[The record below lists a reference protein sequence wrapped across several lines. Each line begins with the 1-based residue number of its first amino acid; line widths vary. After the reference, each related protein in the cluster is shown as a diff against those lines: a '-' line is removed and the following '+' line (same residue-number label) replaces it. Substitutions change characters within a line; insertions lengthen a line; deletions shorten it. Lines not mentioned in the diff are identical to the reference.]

1 MGCGTQRAAELLR
14 GLSCTELDAELAIV
28 IEDPLEDV
36 VVKYLAA
43 GNLHWNHSPEEILIA
58 MNPQIVWWQ

>member
-14 GLSCTELDAELAIV
+14 GLSCTELGAELAIV
-28 IEDPLEDV
+28 IQDPLEDV

-43 GNLHWNHSPEEILIA
+43 GKFALKKSPEEILIA